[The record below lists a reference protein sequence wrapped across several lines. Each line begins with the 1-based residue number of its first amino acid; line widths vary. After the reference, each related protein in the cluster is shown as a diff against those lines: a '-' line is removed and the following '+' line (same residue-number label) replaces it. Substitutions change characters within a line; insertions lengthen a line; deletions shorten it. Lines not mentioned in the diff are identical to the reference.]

1 MCHKYA
7 QTLTINSSLLTQVM
21 VQEALL
27 EKAVPGPHF
36 MQNFLRSCE
45 AAVEDVEAVAAV
57 EDAAVSEFEFD
68 SSLLTSIEFIWSKNY
83 INSKYL
89 ITEYSGDINSE
100 HLWDM
105 LRNKKTAFLI
115 TIFLF

>member
-1 MCHKYA
+1 
-7 QTLTINSSLLTQVM
+7 M
-21 VQEALL
+21 VQEALF
-27 EKAVPGPHF
+27 EKGVPGPHF

-45 AAVEDVEAVAAV
+45 VAVAAA
-57 EDAAVSEFEFD
+57 EDAVVSEFEFD